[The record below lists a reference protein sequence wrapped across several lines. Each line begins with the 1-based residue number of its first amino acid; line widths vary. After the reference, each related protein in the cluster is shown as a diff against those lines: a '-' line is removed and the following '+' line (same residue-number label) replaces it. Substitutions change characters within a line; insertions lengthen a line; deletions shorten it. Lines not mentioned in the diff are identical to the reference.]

1 MSVRNFSAST
11 QRSYVYH
18 VWKFSEFF
26 GKRLRTADV
35 EDVRAYQVHL
45 ISRGISWWQLNQT
58 VSALRFFFG
67 VTMGRSIVPK
77 KIPYGRRPRSLPVV
91 LSAEEVSRFLA
102 AVQGV
107 RNRMVLTLAYAV
119 GLRISEATRLK
130 VSNID
135 SKRGI
140 IRVENGKGGKDRQV
154 MLSDRLL
161 QLLRSYYRQADPQ
174 ARRLAVSRGVIS
186 STRSAPRH

>member
-1 MSVRNFSAST
+1 MRGKLLTEWFWCQAKPPDRRPQSTQVSPLRQRMSVRNFSAST

-140 IRVENGKGGKDRQV
+140 IRV
-154 MLSDRLL
+154 
-161 QLLRSYYRQADPQ
+161 
-174 ARRLAVSRGVIS
+174 
-186 STRSAPRH
+186 